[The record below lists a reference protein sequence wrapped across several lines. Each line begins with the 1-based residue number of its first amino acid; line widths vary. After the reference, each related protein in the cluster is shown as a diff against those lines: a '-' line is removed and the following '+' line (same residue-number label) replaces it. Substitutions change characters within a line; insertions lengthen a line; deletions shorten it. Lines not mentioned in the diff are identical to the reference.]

1 MNMIKILLILVQL
14 LFILRFHFELSKIN
28 GFIEPVNTIRK
39 ITNPLV
45 LPIKQLIPWQ
55 PAKKIAAIIVA
66 FLVGVFVLLAFS
78 KASLLY
84 TLLIS
89 VIYLV
94 DTWIMFLQYGM
105 FLFVIGSWI
114 QIPALQR
121 INALLYQLF
130 EPMLRPIRRVIPS
143 FGGLDFSPI
152 IFLFA
157 LSFLGNTFTNLI
169 VNLFNSLA
177 TGA

>member
-1 MNMIKILLILVQL
+1 MNIIKILLILIQL
-14 LFILRFHFELSKIN
+14 LFILRFHFELSKMN
-28 GFIEPVNTIRK
+28 GFIEPVNTIRR

-45 LPIKQLIPWQ
+45 LPIKNIIPWYQ
-55 PAKKIAAIIVA
+55 AKKAAAIIVA
-66 FLVGVFVLLAFS
+66 FLIGTIMILVVTRSGLTRAI
-78 KASLLY
+78 SLELFF
-84 TLLIS
+84 
-89 VIYLV
+89 LV
-94 DTWIMFLQYGM
+94 DSWIMFLQYGM

-121 INALLYQLF
+121 INTLLYQLF

-157 LSFLGNTFTNLI
+157 LSFIGNSFTR
-169 VNLFNSLA
+169 LFLA
-177 TGA
+177 GA

>member
-1 MNMIKILLILVQL
+1 MIKTLLILIQL
-14 LFILRFHFELSKIN
+14 LFILRFHFELSKMN
-28 GFIEPVNTIRK
+28 GFIEPVNTIRR

-55 PAKKIAAIIVA
+55 PMKKSAAIIVA
-66 FLVGVFVLLAFS
+66 FLIGTAIVFALNVFALSRHGLANAILVELFF
-78 KASLLY
+78 
-84 TLLIS
+84 
-89 VIYLV
+89 LV

-121 INALLYQLF
+121 INTLLYQLF
-130 EPMLRPIRRVIPS
+130 EPMLGPIRRFIPS

-157 LSFLGNTFTNLI
+157 LSFIGNAFA
-169 VNLFNSLA
+169 NLFV